1 MQAGSSARTPQDFIV
16 TITLIVA
23 DIARSIAF
31 YRDVLGATLLEEGE
45 PSILHLA
52 NTRIIVN
59 VGGGPTDD
67 KPTVIATPPT
77 DPNELSCFM
86 NLRVLDINRCYDL
99 WRSRGATFVT
109 EPKNHEYEFRCY
121 MRDPDGYLIEVGQ
134 SKGITTLADLQK

>member
-1 MQAGSSARTPQDFIV
+1 MQASSSARPPQDFIV

-67 KPTVIATPPT
+67 KPTVTATPPT
-77 DPNELSCFM
+77 NPNELSCFM

-99 WRSRGATFVT
+99 WRSRGAVFIT

-134 SKGITTLADLQK
+134 TKGTTTLADL

>member
-67 KPTVIATPPT
+67 KPTVIARPPT